1 MALQV
6 AYYRLHGSLPMIVES
21 AHTRQFNHGRTE
33 TVRVVTSDSVAF
45 VKSMVHLDHTAAET
59 KLHLLRRA
67 CVRHVEMLKEAM
79 NGRGIERHLLGLRCM
94 ARQLSLRAEALDA
107 PAFNMKWG
115 MSADSC
121 PVQRG
126 PSGGFGGHCDGGY
139 GISYHVS
146 AEKMYLHV
154 CYRYGGDERAPGSQA
169 FSVAVEQALL
179 DMSILCTK
187 TAQIAQKNSVETLDW
202 TNM

>member
-1 MALQV
+1 
-6 AYYRLHGSLPMIVES
+6 MIVES

-33 TVRVVTSDSVAF
+33 TVRIVTSDSVAF
-45 VKSMVHLDHTAAET
+45 VKAMAHLDQSSAET

-67 CVRHVEMLKEAM
+67 CVSHVELLKKAM
-79 NGRGIERHLLGLRCM
+79 NGFGIERHLLGLRAM
-94 ARQLSLRAEALDA
+94 ARELSLQTEALDA
-107 PAFNMKWG
+107 PAFHMKWG

-139 GISYHVS
+139 GVSYHIN
-146 AEKMYLHV
+146 EENIYFHV
-154 CYRYGGDERAPGSQA
+154 CHRTGGLTDRKQGISDA
-169 FSVAVEQALL
+169 FCVAVEQALL

-187 TAQIAQKNSVETLDW
+187 TAQIAQNNSLETLDW